1 METVLKYIKKFAG
14 YIVCAILIIIIL
26 MMYKREHT
34 EKERYKANQTALL
47 SDVAFYKTENE
58 RNVASVR
65 ALTLTKQEI
74 EDYNKTLTDRCEELQ
89 ISVRRLISAN
99 LTNLST
105 DYHLVGALRDS
116 LVIRYDTIDTLRCM
130 DYDDTYL
137 SFVACVDTAGMYVAD
152 IQSRDTVTAIVH
164 RIPRRF
170 LFFKFGTKEVRQE
183 VHCANPHTKI
193 ITTEYIEKK

>member
-1 METVLKYIKKFAG
+1 MKDILQKILVPIICVLA
-14 YIVCAILIIIIL
+14 IIL
-26 MMYKREHT
+26 AFLMFLREHN

-47 SDVAFYKTENE
+47 SDIAYYKTENE

-65 ALTLTKQEI
+65 ALTLTKSEI
-74 EDYNKTLTDRCEELQ
+74 ETYNKNLAERCDELE
-89 ISVRRLISAN
+89 ISLRRLISAN
-99 LTNLST
+99 ITNIQT

-116 LVIRYDTIDTLRCM
+116 LVIRYDTIDTIRCM

-152 IQSRDTVTAIVH
+152 IISRDTVTAIVH